1 MQNFVT
7 ARSLWQ
13 QDITFKERGAAGGKA
28 AILIGITAWL
38 YYRKIWAVPALIPLG
53 IWLYREFLKEEKK
66 KKEQEFQKQFREMIQ
81 SLSAAL
87 NTGYSVENAFYE
99 TQKEL
104 KILYP
109 PEARISRELL
119 VITRK
124 LRIHIPVEQVLGEFT
139 EQVPSEDVKSFVTVF
154 VTAKKSGGDMI
165 GIIRNTANQI
175 GDKIEVKREID
186 TMLAAKKYEFQIM
199 SVVPYGIIG
208 YMSLSFPEFM
218 NELYGNMAGIGVMT
232 LCLGI
237 YALSGN
243 KDIENR
249 RIVRVTCVLVI
260 SGILLTGAD
269 AVRSVKQLQPAIER
283 NDYGK
288 GSKTEVLDV
297 KVGDTKKKIRTDIE
311 VSERRYTTEEIQE
324 LFGRI
329 IRRMDRLILNEN
341 QTPDHV
347 ETDLNLI
354 TEIPGE
360 PVTVSWELDRYDVM
374 NVKGEIQEKNI
385 AKKGTLVKLNAVLT
399 YTENEKEQAAY
410 QCVVCVYPKKL
421 SGEEKIKKIVTENMK
436 KADEKQRE
444 QETLIL
450 PERLGKNELRYYHPF
465 NNRGM
470 IVLTM
475 SIMIGILLC
484 ALQKQNEKKAL
495 EDRKKQ
501 MLKDYPDII
510 NKLTLYLGAGM
521 TVKRA
526 WRKVTE
532 GYAREKEEGKKRYA
546 YEEMIQTCHEM
557 DSGVTESESYENF
570 GRRCDVQVYIRL
582 GALLSQN
589 LRKGTKGL
597 TELLKLES
605 IQAFEERKAQAKRLG
620 EEAGTKL
627 LLPMFLMLA
636 VVLVIVI
643 VPAFLTLQI

>member
-1 MQNFVT
+1 M
-7 ARSLWQ
+7 
-13 QDITFKERGAAGGKA
+13 
-28 AILIGITAWL
+28 
-38 YYRKIWAVPALIPLG
+38 
-53 IWLYREFLKEEKK
+53 
-66 KKEQEFQKQFREMIQ
+66 
-81 SLSAAL
+81 
-87 NTGYSVENAFYE
+87 
-99 TQKEL
+99 
-104 KILYP
+104 
-109 PEARISRELL
+109 
-119 VITRK
+119 
-124 LRIHIPVEQVLGEFT
+124 
-139 EQVPSEDVKSFVTVF
+139 
-154 VTAKKSGGDMI
+154 
-165 GIIRNTANQI
+165 
-175 GDKIEVKREID
+175 
-186 TMLAAKKYEFQIM
+186 
-199 SVVPYGIIG
+199 
-208 YMSLSFPEFM
+208 
-218 NELYGNMAGIGVMT
+218 
-232 LCLGI
+232 
-237 YALSGN
+237 
-243 KDIENR
+243 
-249 RIVRVTCVLVI
+249 RVTCVLFI

-269 AVRSVKQLQPAIER
+269 AVRSVKQLQPTIER

-297 KVGDTKKKIRTDIE
+297 KVGNTKKKIRTDIE

-385 AKKGTLVKLNAVLT
+385 AEKGTLVKLNAVLT

-465 NNRGM
+465 HNRGM

-532 GYAREKEEGKKRYA
+532 GYARERRREKEVR
-546 YEEMIQTCHEM
+546 I
-557 DSGVTESESYENF
+557 
-570 GRRCDVQVYIRL
+570 
-582 GALLSQN
+582 
-589 LRKGTKGL
+589 
-597 TELLKLES
+597 
-605 IQAFEERKAQAKRLG
+605 
-620 EEAGTKL
+620 
-627 LLPMFLMLA
+627 
-636 VVLVIVI
+636 
-643 VPAFLTLQI
+643 

>member
-1 MQNFVT
+1 M
-7 ARSLWQ
+7 
-13 QDITFKERGAAGGKA
+13 
-28 AILIGITAWL
+28 
-38 YYRKIWAVPALIPLG
+38 
-53 IWLYREFLKEEKK
+53 
-66 KKEQEFQKQFREMIQ
+66 
-81 SLSAAL
+81 
-87 NTGYSVENAFYE
+87 
-99 TQKEL
+99 
-104 KILYP
+104 
-109 PEARISRELL
+109 
-119 VITRK
+119 
-124 LRIHIPVEQVLGEFT
+124 
-139 EQVPSEDVKSFVTVF
+139 
-154 VTAKKSGGDMI
+154 
-165 GIIRNTANQI
+165 
-175 GDKIEVKREID
+175 
-186 TMLAAKKYEFQIM
+186 
-199 SVVPYGIIG
+199 
-208 YMSLSFPEFM
+208 
-218 NELYGNMAGIGVMT
+218 
-232 LCLGI
+232 
-237 YALSGN
+237 
-243 KDIENR
+243 
-249 RIVRVTCVLVI
+249 RVTCVLFI

-297 KVGDTKKKIRTDIE
+297 KVGNTKKKIRTDIE

-354 TEIPGE
+354 TEIPVE

-385 AKKGTLVKLNAVLT
+385 AEKGTLVKLNAVLT

-421 SGEEKIKKIVTENMK
+421 SGEEKIKKTVTENMK

-465 NNRGM
+465 HNRGM

-532 GYAREKEEGKKRYA
+532 GYEREKEEGKKR
-546 YEEMIQTCHEM
+546 
-557 DSGVTESESYENF
+557 
-570 GRRCDVQVYIRL
+570 
-582 GALLSQN
+582 
-589 LRKGTKGL
+589 
-597 TELLKLES
+597 
-605 IQAFEERKAQAKRLG
+605 
-620 EEAGTKL
+620 
-627 LLPMFLMLA
+627 
-636 VVLVIVI
+636 
-643 VPAFLTLQI
+643 

>member
-1 MQNFVT
+1 M
-7 ARSLWQ
+7 
-13 QDITFKERGAAGGKA
+13 
-28 AILIGITAWL
+28 
-38 YYRKIWAVPALIPLG
+38 
-53 IWLYREFLKEEKK
+53 
-66 KKEQEFQKQFREMIQ
+66 
-81 SLSAAL
+81 
-87 NTGYSVENAFYE
+87 
-99 TQKEL
+99 
-104 KILYP
+104 
-109 PEARISRELL
+109 
-119 VITRK
+119 
-124 LRIHIPVEQVLGEFT
+124 
-139 EQVPSEDVKSFVTVF
+139 
-154 VTAKKSGGDMI
+154 
-165 GIIRNTANQI
+165 
-175 GDKIEVKREID
+175 
-186 TMLAAKKYEFQIM
+186 
-199 SVVPYGIIG
+199 
-208 YMSLSFPEFM
+208 
-218 NELYGNMAGIGVMT
+218 
-232 LCLGI
+232 
-237 YALSGN
+237 
-243 KDIENR
+243 
-249 RIVRVTCVLVI
+249 RVTCVLFI

-385 AKKGTLVKLNAVLT
+385 AEKGTLVKLNAVLT

-421 SGEEKIKKIVTENMK
+421 SGEEKIKKTVTENMK

-465 NNRGM
+465 HNRGK

-532 GYAREKEEGKKRYA
+532 G
-546 YEEMIQTCHEM
+546 
-557 DSGVTESESYENF
+557 
-570 GRRCDVQVYIRL
+570 
-582 GALLSQN
+582 
-589 LRKGTKGL
+589 
-597 TELLKLES
+597 
-605 IQAFEERKAQAKRLG
+605 
-620 EEAGTKL
+620 
-627 LLPMFLMLA
+627 
-636 VVLVIVI
+636 
-643 VPAFLTLQI
+643 

>member
-1 MQNFVT
+1 M
-7 ARSLWQ
+7 
-13 QDITFKERGAAGGKA
+13 
-28 AILIGITAWL
+28 
-38 YYRKIWAVPALIPLG
+38 
-53 IWLYREFLKEEKK
+53 
-66 KKEQEFQKQFREMIQ
+66 
-81 SLSAAL
+81 
-87 NTGYSVENAFYE
+87 
-99 TQKEL
+99 
-104 KILYP
+104 
-109 PEARISRELL
+109 
-119 VITRK
+119 
-124 LRIHIPVEQVLGEFT
+124 
-139 EQVPSEDVKSFVTVF
+139 
-154 VTAKKSGGDMI
+154 
-165 GIIRNTANQI
+165 
-175 GDKIEVKREID
+175 
-186 TMLAAKKYEFQIM
+186 
-199 SVVPYGIIG
+199 
-208 YMSLSFPEFM
+208 
-218 NELYGNMAGIGVMT
+218 
-232 LCLGI
+232 
-237 YALSGN
+237 
-243 KDIENR
+243 
-249 RIVRVTCVLVI
+249 RVTCVLFI

-297 KVGDTKKKIRTDIE
+297 KVGDAKKKIRTDIE

-324 LFGRI
+324 LFGRT

-385 AKKGTLVKLNAVLT
+385 AEKGTLVKLNAVLT

-465 NNRGM
+465 HNRGM

-526 WRKVTE
+526 WRKGTE
-532 GYAREKEEGKKRYA
+532 GYARE
-546 YEEMIQTCHEM
+546 
-557 DSGVTESESYENF
+557 
-570 GRRCDVQVYIRL
+570 
-582 GALLSQN
+582 
-589 LRKGTKGL
+589 
-597 TELLKLES
+597 
-605 IQAFEERKAQAKRLG
+605 
-620 EEAGTKL
+620 
-627 LLPMFLMLA
+627 
-636 VVLVIVI
+636 
-643 VPAFLTLQI
+643 

>member
-1 MQNFVT
+1 M
-7 ARSLWQ
+7 
-13 QDITFKERGAAGGKA
+13 
-28 AILIGITAWL
+28 
-38 YYRKIWAVPALIPLG
+38 
-53 IWLYREFLKEEKK
+53 
-66 KKEQEFQKQFREMIQ
+66 
-81 SLSAAL
+81 
-87 NTGYSVENAFYE
+87 
-99 TQKEL
+99 
-104 KILYP
+104 
-109 PEARISRELL
+109 
-119 VITRK
+119 
-124 LRIHIPVEQVLGEFT
+124 
-139 EQVPSEDVKSFVTVF
+139 
-154 VTAKKSGGDMI
+154 
-165 GIIRNTANQI
+165 
-175 GDKIEVKREID
+175 
-186 TMLAAKKYEFQIM
+186 
-199 SVVPYGIIG
+199 
-208 YMSLSFPEFM
+208 
-218 NELYGNMAGIGVMT
+218 
-232 LCLGI
+232 
-237 YALSGN
+237 
-243 KDIENR
+243 
-249 RIVRVTCVLVI
+249 RVTCVLFI

-269 AVRSVKQLQPAIER
+269 YVRSVKQIQPAIER

-288 GSKTEVLDV
+288 GSRTEVLDV
-297 KVGDTKKKIRTDIE
+297 KVGNKKKKIRTDIE

-374 NVKGEIQEKNI
+374 NVKGEIQEKNT
-385 AKKGTLVKLNAVLT
+385 AEKGTLVKLNAVLT

-410 QCVVCVYPKKL
+410 QCVVCVYPEKL
-421 SGEEKIKKIVTENMK
+421 SGEEKLKKTVTENLK

-444 QETLIL
+444 KKALIL
-450 PERLGKNELRYYHPF
+450 PERMGKNELRYYHPF
-465 NNRGM
+465 HNRGI

-532 GYAREKEEGKKRYA
+532 GYAREKEEGKERYA
-546 YEEMIQTCHEM
+546 YEEMIQTCQQM

>member
-1 MQNFVT
+1 M
-7 ARSLWQ
+7 
-13 QDITFKERGAAGGKA
+13 
-28 AILIGITAWL
+28 
-38 YYRKIWAVPALIPLG
+38 
-53 IWLYREFLKEEKK
+53 
-66 KKEQEFQKQFREMIQ
+66 
-81 SLSAAL
+81 
-87 NTGYSVENAFYE
+87 
-99 TQKEL
+99 
-104 KILYP
+104 
-109 PEARISRELL
+109 
-119 VITRK
+119 
-124 LRIHIPVEQVLGEFT
+124 
-139 EQVPSEDVKSFVTVF
+139 
-154 VTAKKSGGDMI
+154 
-165 GIIRNTANQI
+165 
-175 GDKIEVKREID
+175 
-186 TMLAAKKYEFQIM
+186 
-199 SVVPYGIIG
+199 
-208 YMSLSFPEFM
+208 
-218 NELYGNMAGIGVMT
+218 
-232 LCLGI
+232 
-237 YALSGN
+237 
-243 KDIENR
+243 
-249 RIVRVTCVLVI
+249 RVTCVLFI

-385 AKKGTLVKLNAVLT
+385 AEKGTLVKLNAVLT

-410 QCVVCVYPKKL
+410 QCVVCVYPEKL
-421 SGEEKIKKIVTENMK
+421 SGEEKIKKTVTENMK

-465 NNRGM
+465 HNRGM

-532 GYAREKEEGKKRYA
+532 GYAREKEEVR
-546 YEEMIQTCHEM
+546 I
-557 DSGVTESESYENF
+557 
-570 GRRCDVQVYIRL
+570 
-582 GALLSQN
+582 
-589 LRKGTKGL
+589 
-597 TELLKLES
+597 
-605 IQAFEERKAQAKRLG
+605 
-620 EEAGTKL
+620 
-627 LLPMFLMLA
+627 
-636 VVLVIVI
+636 
-643 VPAFLTLQI
+643 

>member
-1 MQNFVT
+1 M
-7 ARSLWQ
+7 
-13 QDITFKERGAAGGKA
+13 
-28 AILIGITAWL
+28 
-38 YYRKIWAVPALIPLG
+38 
-53 IWLYREFLKEEKK
+53 
-66 KKEQEFQKQFREMIQ
+66 
-81 SLSAAL
+81 
-87 NTGYSVENAFYE
+87 
-99 TQKEL
+99 
-104 KILYP
+104 
-109 PEARISRELL
+109 
-119 VITRK
+119 
-124 LRIHIPVEQVLGEFT
+124 
-139 EQVPSEDVKSFVTVF
+139 
-154 VTAKKSGGDMI
+154 
-165 GIIRNTANQI
+165 
-175 GDKIEVKREID
+175 
-186 TMLAAKKYEFQIM
+186 
-199 SVVPYGIIG
+199 
-208 YMSLSFPEFM
+208 
-218 NELYGNMAGIGVMT
+218 
-232 LCLGI
+232 
-237 YALSGN
+237 
-243 KDIENR
+243 
-249 RIVRVTCVLVI
+249 RVTCVLFI

-385 AKKGTLVKLNAVLT
+385 AEKGTLVKLNAVLT

-421 SGEEKIKKIVTENMK
+421 SGEEKIKKTVTENLK

-444 QETLIL
+444 QKALIL
-450 PERLGKNELRYYHPF
+450 PERLGKNELRYYYPF
-465 NNRGM
+465 YNRGM

-532 GYAREKEEGKKRYA
+532 GYAREKEEGKERYA

-557 DSGVTESESYENF
+557 DSGVTEAESYENF